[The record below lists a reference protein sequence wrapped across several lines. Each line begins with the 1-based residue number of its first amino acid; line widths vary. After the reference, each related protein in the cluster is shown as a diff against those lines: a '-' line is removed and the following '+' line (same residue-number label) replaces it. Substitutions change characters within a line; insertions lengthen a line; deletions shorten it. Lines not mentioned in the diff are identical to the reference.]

1 LRPASVLRGWSLS
14 ASAPL
19 PDFRWERIFSRDSP
33 TRAYEGVKRLFY
45 GATNTS
51 LAEQMEFETE
61 WLTDMAGTADVQEGI
76 AAFLAKRAP
85 QFNGH

>member
-1 LRPASVLRGWSLS
+1 MLRRSLRNWLT
-14 ASAPL
+14 AP
-19 PDFRWERIFSRDSP
+19 
-33 TRAYEGVKRLFY
+33 RAYEGVKRLFY

-76 AAFLAKRAP
+76 AAFLAKRP
-85 QFNGH
+85 SQFAGL